1 MVTHIDGRPLNSG
14 QRKLKAIN
22 RIYPA
27 YVNQKGAPF
36 VNAKNKQIIEPLPKE
51 VGTIKVI
58 CRSIGG
64 NPIIYKDNESIKTF
78 SNSIELNYKELIG
91 INTNGESLILE
102 NKSGT
107 LSKVF
112 YLDDNDNEKEINL
125 EYPYF
130 EINYAEN
137 QKRIKFIFPDNTSF
151 ITDIIKKTEKDIET
165 ELIYNGSTT
174 PISIDQSIND
184 KASIY
189 DLNSGTSKS
198 IVDNKILITICQASI
213 TEDGNIIKRD
223 NPVSKNDSF
232 YIKFPNIYTCLF
244 KDYIYNSV
252 RIKEEITKDDNNL
265 IIKFNPTVDNDD
277 FQYNELLYLHDGN
290 EIIPYRLFIASR
302 KAESE
307 LDNLYITINDGSS
320 YIQAENIQIEYNNNI
335 LPIIKGTCSMLP
347 LETKNITLNSIP
359 VSDIIFKSDTKVICI
374 GRTSQTNFIEA
385 VVEISKSES
394 PTEP

>member
-14 QRKLKAIN
+14 HRKLKAIN

-27 YVNQKGAPF
+27 YVNQKGAPY
-36 VNAKNKQIIEPLPKE
+36 VNARNKPIVKPFPKE

-58 CRSIGG
+58 CKSRGG
-64 NPIIYKDNESIKTF
+64 NPIIYRDNESIKIF
-78 SNSIELNYKELIG
+78 SNSIELNYKELKG
-91 INTNGESLILE
+91 INSIGSSLILE

-107 LSKVF
+107 VSKVF
-112 YLDDNDNEKEINL
+112 YLDDNDNEKEISL

-130 EINYAEN
+130 EINYAED
-137 QKRIKFIFPDNTSF
+137 QKRIKFVFPDNSSF
-151 ITDIIKKTEKDIET
+151 ITDIIEKTEKDIET

-198 IVDNKILITICQASI
+198 IVDNEILITIRQASI

-232 YIKFPNIYTCLF
+232 YIKFPNIYTCLL

-252 RIKEEITKDDNNL
+252 RIKEEITKDNNNL
-265 IIKFNPTVDNDD
+265 IIKFNPTENNYD
-277 FQYNELLYLHDGN
+277 FKYNELLYLSDGN
-290 EIIPYRLFIASR
+290 EIIPYRILISSH
-302 KAESE
+302 KAKSE
-307 LDNLYITINDGSS
+307 LDSVYIAINDGSR

-335 LPIIKGTCSMLP
+335 LPIIKGTCSVLP
-347 LETKNITLNSIP
+347 SEAKDISLNYLDI
-359 VSDIIFKSDTKVICI
+359 SDIIFKSDTKVICI
-374 GRTSQTNFIEA
+374 GGTSQSNFIEA
-385 VVEISKSES
+385 VIEISKSES
-394 PTEP
+394 STES